1 MNRPSSRAIDRAAPI
16 VAILAIAIMAA
27 VSLKSLWPAT
37 APGVG
42 PVRITV
48 VDQSPGI
55 ENPSAARLG
64 PDAMYARSWVAGTT
78 LVRRSYAF

>member
-1 MNRPSSRAIDRAAPI
+1 MNRPSSRATDRAAPI

-27 VSLKSLWPAT
+27 VSLKSLWPPT
-37 APGVG
+37 AHGG
-42 PVRITV
+42 G
-48 VDQSPGI
+48 QSPGI
-55 ENPSAARLG
+55 ENPAAARLG

>member
-1 MNRPSSRAIDRAAPI
+1 MKLVADPAA
-16 VAILAIAIMAA
+16 
-27 VSLKSLWPAT
+27 
-37 APGVG
+37 G

-48 VDQSPGI
+48 ADQSSGI
-55 ENPSAARLG
+55 ESPAAARLG